1 MEVRF
6 VFWKHYAGRKKFP
19 RLPVVTVVTNFNS
32 GTTHALYQKIFSSS
46 DSRYLYSFSSKC
58 WHTQTRSNQLL
69 FKENSRTLYKQI
81 FFPTRKKWPL
91 LVLFLQRQRFEEH
104 FALFPLGNHL
114 LQAVALFGQSL
125 QGAVIVLSNQ
135 RQSYEKKNAQNQY
148 HHSLKKRRQHQKRG
162 GGKCST

>member
-32 GTTHALYQKIFSSS
+32 GTTYALYQKIFSSS

-81 FFPTRKKWPL
+81 FFPTRKKWPPL
-91 LVLFLQRQRFEEH
+91 LLFLQRHRLEEH
-104 FALFPLGNHL
+104 FALFPLGNPPASSSRSLWPISPGSRHSPE
-114 LQAVALFGQSL
+114 QSTS
-125 QGAVIVLSNQ
+125 VL
-135 RQSYEKKNAQNQY
+135 REKKRTK
-148 HHSLKKRRQHQKRG
+148 SV
-162 GGKCST
+162 SSFS